1 MKRLLMY
8 AICGFACALLLM
20 TTSFTP
26 ASELVW
32 SPINPNFVGGNYLN
46 GTWLL
51 SQAQAQNSHVR
62 DTPGYQRDDPVTEFE
77 DNLNRELLD
86 RLATKI
92 LDEAFGED
100 TGDSVPLKEG
110 VYVVG
115 DYTIV
120 IDTSSTLIN
129 IEITNGGSSTVIQVP
144 YY

>member
-8 AICGFACALLLM
+8 AICGLACALLLV
-20 TTSFTP
+20 TTSLAP

-46 GTWLL
+46 GSWLL

-62 DTPGYQRDDPVTEFE
+62 ETAGYQRDDPITEFE

-100 TGDSVPLKEG
+100 TEGSVPLKEG
-110 VYVVG
+110 VYIVG
-115 DYTIV
+115 GYTIV
-120 IDTSSTLIN
+120 IDTTDTVIN
-129 IEITNGGSSTVIQVP
+129 IEITNGGASTVIQVP